1 MLRIKRREL
10 RGPIKEW
17 DMGEFCQW
25 NDILLTM
32 SLGINYFLYLCAHII
47 KLNINQNNNI
57 MAIVKLKKG
66 FDIQLLGAIS
76 NPGMSDADRPKS
88 VAVVPDDFQG
98 IIPRMEKK
106 EGEHVACGEPLY
118 HDKNHEAIKVVSPV
132 SGTVKEVRR
141 GERRHIDAI
150 VIAPDGGN
158 DVITHD
164 LKHDAEQV
172 LLESGL
178 WVMMRQRPY
187 DVVPAPGVKPKNVF
201 VTAFDSAPLA
211 PDLAV
216 VLGEKSK
223 YIAKGVEVL
232 AGLTAGKV
240 YIGVREGQNIEVPGA
255 VVTTF
260 VGPHPA
266 GNVGVQINNTVPVN
280 KGEVVWTM
288 DIVTLARIGEL
299 FTTGK
304 VSHDTVVAVTGE
316 MVQQPRYVKCVMGAD
331 LETVLKNELTNVAHS
346 RIINGNVLTGVKVEA
361 TQWLRAP
368 YRHITIIPENN
379 HPDEFMGWASLSPSR
394 FSIYRT
400 FTTWLGGLKKPV
412 SFDSRIKGGERA
424 IVRTGEYDAML
435 PMDIYGEFLIK
446 AIISGD
452 IDKME
457 QLGIYEIAPED
468 FALAEFADTS
478 KLELQR
484 IVREGLDRLRA
495 EMS

>member
-1 MLRIKRREL
+1 MATVRLKR
-10 RGPIKEW
+10 
-17 DMGEFCQW
+17 
-25 NDILLTM
+25 
-32 SLGINYFLYLCAHII
+32 
-47 KLNINQNNNI
+47 
-57 MAIVKLKKG
+57 G
-66 FDIQLLGAIS
+66 FDIHLLGAIGDTNIAS
-76 NPGMSDADRPKS
+76 CDTPKS
-88 VAVVPDDFQG
+88 VAVVPDDFHG

-106 EGEHVACGEPLY
+106 EGEHVAAGEPLY
-118 HDKNHEAIKVVSPV
+118 HDKNHEAIKVVAPV
-132 SGTVKEVRR
+132 SGTVMEVRR

-158 DVITHD
+158 DVVTHD
-164 LKHDAEQV
+164 VKRDAEQV

-187 DVVPAPGVKPKNVF
+187 DVVPAPGVRPRDVF

-211 PDLAV
+211 PDLAT
-216 VLGEKSK
+216 VLGEKSQ

-232 AGLTAGKV
+232 GGMTDGKV
-240 YIGVREGQNIEVPGA
+240 YIGVREGQNLDVPGA

-260 VGPHPA
+260 EGPHPA
-266 GNVGVQINNTVPVN
+266 GNVGVQAANVKPVN
-280 KGEVVWTM
+280 KGDVVWMM

-304 VSHDTVVAVTGE
+304 VNHETVVAITGE
-316 MVQQPRYVKCVMGAD
+316 MVQQPRYVKTVMGAD
-331 LETVLKNELTNVAHS
+331 LETVLKNELTNVALS

-368 YRHITIIPENN
+368 YRHITIIPEINK
-379 HPDEFMGWASLSPSR
+379 PDEFMGWASLKPSR

-400 FTTWLGGLKKPV
+400 FTTWLGGLNKPV

-484 IVREGLDRLRA
+484 IVREGLDHLRA

>member
-1 MLRIKRREL
+1 
-10 RGPIKEW
+10 
-17 DMGEFCQW
+17 
-25 NDILLTM
+25 
-32 SLGINYFLYLCAHII
+32 
-47 KLNINQNNNI
+47 
-57 MAIVKLKKG
+57 MATVRLKKG
-66 FDIQLLGAIS
+66 FDIRLLGGITDNTVGDTAA
-76 NPGMSDADRPKS
+76 PQS
-88 VAVVPDDFQG
+88 VAVVPDDFHG

-106 EGEHVACGEPLY
+106 EGEHVAAGEPIY
-118 HDKNHEAIKVVSPV
+118 HDKNHEAIKVVAPV
-132 SGTVKEVRR
+132 SGTIKEVRR

-150 VIAPDGGN
+150 IIAPDGNGDSVSHNIMGN
-158 DVITHD
+158 
-164 LKHDAEQV
+164 AEQV
-172 LLESGL
+172 LMQSGL

-187 DVVPAPGVKPKNVF
+187 DVVPSPGVRPRDVF

-211 PDLAV
+211 PDLDV
-216 VLGEKSK
+216 VMGDKRQF
-223 YIAKGVEVL
+223 IAKGVDVL
-232 AGLTAGKV
+232 SGLTDGKV
-240 YIGVREGQNIEVPGA
+240 YIGVRDGQSIEAPGA

-260 VGPHPA
+260 EGPHPA
-266 GNVGVQINNTVPVN
+266 GNVGVQAANTVPVN
-280 KGEVVWTM
+280 KGDVVWTM

-304 VSHDTVVAVTGE
+304 VNHQTVVAITGE
-316 MVQQPRYVKCVMGAD
+316 MVQQPRYVKTVMGAD
-331 LETVLKNELTNVAHS
+331 LQTVLKHETTNVAQS
-346 RIINGNVLTGVKVEA
+346 RIICGNVLTGMKVEA
-361 TQWLRAP
+361 DQWLRAP

-379 HPDEFMGWASLSPSR
+379 HPDEFMGWASFSPSR

-400 FTTWLGGLKKPV
+400 FTTWLGGLGKAR

-484 IVREGLDRLRA
+484 IVRQGLDKLRA
-495 EMS
+495 EMC

>member
-1 MLRIKRREL
+1 
-10 RGPIKEW
+10 
-17 DMGEFCQW
+17 
-25 NDILLTM
+25 
-32 SLGINYFLYLCAHII
+32 
-47 KLNINQNNNI
+47 
-57 MAIVKLKKG
+57 MATVRLKKG
-66 FDIQLLGAIS
+66 FDISLLGGITDNTVGDTAA
-76 NPGMSDADRPKS
+76 PQS
-88 VAVVPDDFQG
+88 VAVVPDDFHG

-106 EGEHVACGEPLY
+106 EGEHVAAGEPIY
-118 HDKNHEAIKVVSPV
+118 HDKNHEAIKVVAPV
-132 SGTVKEVRR
+132 SGTIKEVRR

-150 VIAPDGGN
+150 IIAPDGNGDSVSHN
-158 DVITHD
+158 IMGDV
-164 LKHDAEQV
+164 EQV
-172 LLESGL
+172 LMQSGL

-187 DVVPAPGVKPKNVF
+187 DVVPSPGVRPRDVF

-211 PDLAV
+211 PDLDV
-216 VLGEKSK
+216 VMGDKRQF
-223 YIAKGVEVL
+223 IAKGVDVL
-232 AGLTAGKV
+232 SGLTDGKV
-240 YIGVREGQNIEVPGA
+240 YIGVRDGQSIEAPGA

-260 VGPHPA
+260 DGPHPA
-266 GNVGVQINNTVPVN
+266 GNVGVQAANTVPVN
-280 KGEVVWTM
+280 KGDVVWTM

-304 VSHDTVVAVTGE
+304 VNHQTVVAITGE
-316 MVQQPRYVKCVMGAD
+316 MVQQPRYVKTVMGAD
-331 LETVLKNELTNVAHS
+331 LQTVLKHETTNVAQS
-346 RIINGNVLTGVKVEA
+346 RIICGNVLTGMKVEA
-361 TQWLRAP
+361 DQWLRAP

-379 HPDEFMGWASLSPSR
+379 HPDEFMGWASFNPNR

-400 FTTWLGGLKKPV
+400 FTTWLGGLGKAR

-484 IVREGLDRLRA
+484 IVRKGLDKLRA
-495 EMS
+495 EMC

>member
-1 MLRIKRREL
+1 
-10 RGPIKEW
+10 
-17 DMGEFCQW
+17 
-25 NDILLTM
+25 
-32 SLGINYFLYLCAHII
+32 
-47 KLNINQNNNI
+47 
-57 MAIVKLKKG
+57 MATVKLKKG
-66 FDIQLLGAIS
+66 FDIQLLGAITD
-76 NPGMSDADRPKS
+76 NGITAGERPLS
-88 VAVVPDDFQG
+88 VAVVPDDFHG

-106 EGEHVACGEPLY
+106 EGERVASGEPLY

-150 VIAPDGGN
+150 VVIPDGTA
-158 DVITHD
+158 DAVTHD
-164 LKHDAEQV
+164 LKRPALDV
-172 LLESGL
+172 LLDSGL
-178 WVMMRQRPY
+178 WAMIRQRPY
-187 DVVPAPGVKPKNVF
+187 DVVPSPDVRPRDVF

-211 PDLAV
+211 PDLDV
-216 VLGEKSK
+216 VLGDKRK

-232 AGLTAGKV
+232 NGLTDGKV
-240 YIGVREGQNIEVPGA
+240 YIGIREGQSIDAPGA

-266 GNVGVQINNTVPVN
+266 GNVGIQAANTVPVN
-280 KGEVVWTM
+280 KGETVWTM

-304 VSHDTVVAVTGE
+304 VSHDTVVAITGE
-316 MVQQPRYVKCVMGAD
+316 MVQQPRYVSTVMGAD
-331 LETVLKNELTNVAHS
+331 LESVLKNELTNVAMS
-346 RIINGNVLTGVKVEA
+346 RIISGNVLTGVKVTADE
-361 TQWLRAP
+361 WLCAP

-379 HPDEFMGWASLSPSR
+379 KPDEFMGWASVNPNR
-394 FSIYRT
+394 FSLYRT
-400 FTTWLGGLKKPV
+400 FTTWLGGMKKPR
-412 SFDSRIKGGERA
+412 SMDSRIKGGERA

-457 QLGIYEIAPED
+457 QLGVYEIAPED

-484 IVREGLDRLRA
+484 IVRQGLDKLRA

>member
-1 MLRIKRREL
+1 
-10 RGPIKEW
+10 
-17 DMGEFCQW
+17 
-25 NDILLTM
+25 
-32 SLGINYFLYLCAHII
+32 
-47 KLNINQNNNI
+47 
-57 MAIVKLKKG
+57 MATVRLKKG
-66 FDIQLLGAIS
+66 FDIHLLGAITD
-76 NPGMSDADRPKS
+76 NTIVDAAKPNT
-88 VAVVPDDFQG
+88 VAVIPDDFHG
-98 IIPRMEKK
+98 VIPRMEKK
-106 EGEHVACGEPLY
+106 EGEHVAAGEPLY
-118 HDKNHEAIKVVSPV
+118 HDKNYEAIKVVSPV

-150 VIAPDGGN
+150 VIAPDGGSET
-158 DVITHD
+158 VTHNIMG
-164 LKHDAEQV
+164 DAEQV
-172 LLESGL
+172 LLLSGL

-187 DVVPAPGVKPKNVF
+187 DVVPVPGVKPRDVF

-211 PDLAV
+211 PDLDV
-216 VLGEKSK
+216 VLG
-223 YIAKGVEVL
+223 AKRQFIGKGIEVL
-232 AGLTAGKV
+232 NSLTDGKV
-240 YIGVREGQNIEVPGA
+240 YIGVREGQSIEAPGA
-255 VVTTF
+255 EVTTF

-266 GNVGVQINNTVPVN
+266 GNAGVQAANTVPVN
-280 KGEVVWTM
+280 KGDTVWTM
-288 DIVTLARIGEL
+288 DIITLARIGEL

-304 VSHDTVVAVTGE
+304 LSHETVTAITGE
-316 MVQQPRYVKCVMGAD
+316 MVQQPHYIKTVMGAD
-331 LETVLKNELTNVAHS
+331 LESTLKGELTHVDGS
-346 RIINGNVLTGVKVEA
+346 RIICGNVLTGEKTEPN
-361 TQWLRAP
+361 QWLRAP
-368 YRHITIIPENN
+368 YRHITVIPENN
-379 HPDEFMGWASLSPSR
+379 KPDEFMGWASLCPSR

-400 FTTWLGGLKKPV
+400 FTSWLRGLGKPV
-412 SFDSRIKGGERA
+412 SMDSRIKGGERA

>member
-1 MLRIKRREL
+1 
-10 RGPIKEW
+10 
-17 DMGEFCQW
+17 
-25 NDILLTM
+25 
-32 SLGINYFLYLCAHII
+32 
-47 KLNINQNNNI
+47 
-57 MAIVKLKKG
+57 MATVRLKKG
-66 FDIQLLGAIS
+66 FDIHLLGAIEGKDIS
-76 NPGMSDADRPKS
+76 FTSPAQS
-88 VAVVPDDFQG
+88 VAVVPDDFHG

-106 EGEHVACGEPLY
+106 EGEHVAAGEPLY
-118 HDKNHEAIKVVSPV
+118 HDKNDEAIKVVAPV
-132 SGTVKEVRR
+132 CGTVKEVRR

-150 VIAPDGGN
+150 IISPDGN

-164 LKHDAEQV
+164 INRPALDV
-172 LLESGL
+172 LLASGL
-178 WVMMRQRPY
+178 WVMLRQRPY
-187 DVVPAPGVKPKNVF
+187 DVVPSPKVRPRDIF

-211 PDLAV
+211 PDLDV
-216 VLGEKSK
+216 VLGDKCN

-232 AGLTAGKV
+232 NSLTDGKV
-240 YIGVREGQNIEVPGA
+240 YIGAREGQDIDAPGA

-260 VGPHPA
+260 AGPHPA
-266 GNVGVQINNTVPVN
+266 GNVGVQAANTAPVN
-280 KGEVVWTM
+280 KGETVWTL

-304 VSHDTVVAVTGE
+304 VNHDTVVAITGE
-316 MVQQPRYVKCVMGAD
+316 MTQQPRYVKTVMGAD
-331 LETVLKNELTNVAHS
+331 MATVLKNEAINMVQS
-346 RIINGNVLTGVKVEA
+346 RIISGNVLTGVKVEGD
-361 TQWLRAP
+361 QWLRAP
-368 YRHITIIPENN
+368 YRHVTIIPENN
-379 HPDEFMGWASLSPSR
+379 KPDEFMGWASFNPNR

-400 FTTWLGGLKKPV
+400 FTTWLRGLNKPV
-412 SFDSRIKGGERA
+412 SMDSRIKGGERA

-484 IVREGLDRLRA
+484 IVREGLDKLRA

>member
-1 MLRIKRREL
+1 
-10 RGPIKEW
+10 
-17 DMGEFCQW
+17 
-25 NDILLTM
+25 
-32 SLGINYFLYLCAHII
+32 
-47 KLNINQNNNI
+47 
-57 MAIVKLKKG
+57 MATVRLKKG
-66 FDIQLLGAIS
+66 FDIHMLGDITDNAIGTVPS
-76 NPGMSDADRPKS
+76 PQS
-88 VAVVPDDFQG
+88 VAVVPDDFHG

-106 EGEHVACGEPLY
+106 EGEHVAAGEPLY
-118 HDKNHEAIKVVSPV
+118 HDKNHEAIKVVAPV

-150 VIAPDGGN
+150 IIEPDGGS
-158 DVITHD
+158 DAITHNIMG
-164 LKHDAEQV
+164 DAEQ
-172 LLESGL
+172 LLLQSGL

-187 DVVPAPGVKPKNVF
+187 DVVPAPGVRPRDVF

-211 PDLAV
+211 PDLDV
-216 VLGEKSK
+216 VMGDKRQF
-223 YIAKGVEVL
+223 IARGVEVL
-232 AGLTAGKV
+232 SGLTDGKV
-240 YIGVREGQNIEVPGA
+240 HIGIREGQSIDAPGA
-255 VVTTF
+255 EVTTF
-260 VGPHPA
+260 TGPHPA
-266 GNVGVQINNTVPVN
+266 GNAGVQAANTIPVN
-280 KGEVVWTM
+280 KGDVVWTM

-304 VSHDTVVAVTGE
+304 VNHTTVVAITGE
-316 MVQQPRYVKCVMGAD
+316 MVQQPRYVSTVMGAD
-331 LETVLKNELTNVAHS
+331 LETVLKHETTNLAHS
-346 RIINGNVLTGVKVEA
+346 RIISGNVLTGVKVNA
-361 TQWLRAP
+361 DQWLRAP
-368 YRHITIIPENN
+368 YRHITVIPENN
-379 HPDEFMGWASLSPSR
+379 KPDEFMGWASLNPNR

-400 FTTWLGGLKKPV
+400 FTTWLGGLGKPR
-412 SFDSRIKGGERA
+412 SFDRRIKGGERA

-484 IVREGLDRLRA
+484 IVREGLDKLRA

>member
-1 MLRIKRREL
+1 
-10 RGPIKEW
+10 
-17 DMGEFCQW
+17 
-25 NDILLTM
+25 
-32 SLGINYFLYLCAHII
+32 
-47 KLNINQNNNI
+47 
-57 MAIVKLKKG
+57 MATVRLKKG
-66 FDIQLLGAIS
+66 FDIHLVGAIS
-76 NPGMSDADRPKS
+76 DNAIAAAGKPLS
-88 VAVVPDDFQG
+88 VAVVPDDFHG

-150 VIAPDGGN
+150 IIAPDGG
-158 DVITHD
+158 DDAVTHD
-164 LKHDAEQV
+164 LKRPALDV
-172 LLESGL
+172 LLDSGL
-178 WVMMRQRPY
+178 WVMLRQRPY
-187 DVVPAPGVKPKNVF
+187 DVVPAPGVKPRDVF

-211 PDLAV
+211 PDLDI
-216 VLGEKSK
+216 VLGDKRQ

-232 AGLTAGKV
+232 NSLTDGKV
-240 YIGVREGQNIEVPGA
+240 RIGVREGQNIDAPGA
-255 VVTTF
+255 EVTTF

-266 GNVGVQINNTVPVN
+266 GNVGVQAANTVPVN
-280 KGEVVWTM
+280 KGETVWTL

-316 MVQQPRYVKCVMGAD
+316 MVQQPRYVSTVMGAD
-331 LETVLKNELTNVAHS
+331 IEAVLKDELTNVAHS
-346 RIINGNVLTGVKVEA
+346 RIISGNVLTGAKVEA

-368 YRHITIIPENN
+368 YRHITIIPENSK
-379 HPDEFMGWASLSPSR
+379 PDEFMGWASFSPKR

-412 SFDSRIKGGERA
+412 SMDSRIKGGERA

-484 IVREGLDRLRA
+484 IVREGLDKLRA

>member
-1 MLRIKRREL
+1 
-10 RGPIKEW
+10 
-17 DMGEFCQW
+17 
-25 NDILLTM
+25 
-32 SLGINYFLYLCAHII
+32 
-47 KLNINQNNNI
+47 
-57 MAIVKLKKG
+57 MATVRLKKG
-66 FDIQLLGAIS
+66 FDIHLLGAIGNNDITTAES
-76 NPGMSDADRPKS
+76 PKS
-88 VAVVPDDFQG
+88 VAVVPDDFHG
-98 IIPRMEKK
+98 VIPRMEKK
-106 EGEHVACGEPLY
+106 EGEQVACGEPLY
-118 HDKNHEAIKVVSPV
+118 HDKNHEAIKVVAPV

-150 VIAPDGGN
+150 IIAPDAGN
-158 DVITHD
+158 ESVTLDI
-164 LKHDAEQV
+164 KRDAEAV

-187 DVVPAPGVKPKNVF
+187 DVVPEPGVKPRDIF

-211 PDLAV
+211 PDLDV
-216 VLGEKSK
+216 VLGDKRQ

-232 AGLTAGKV
+232 NGLTEGKV
-240 YIGVREGQNIEVPGA
+240 RIGIREGQTIDAPGA
-255 VVTTF
+255 EVTAF

-266 GNVGVQINNTVPVN
+266 GNAGVQAANTVPVN
-280 KGEVVWTM
+280 KGETVWTM

-316 MVQQPRYVKCVMGAD
+316 MVQQPGYVSTVMGAD
-331 LETVLKNELTNVAHS
+331 LETVLKNQMTNVAMS
-346 RIINGNVLTGVKVEA
+346 RIISGNVLTGYKVEA
-361 TQWLRAP
+361 DQWLRAP

-379 HPDEFMGWASLSPSR
+379 KPDEFMGWASFNPNR

-400 FTTWLGGLKKPV
+400 FTTWLGGLAKPR
-412 SFDSRIKGGERA
+412 SIDSRIKGGERA

-435 PMDIYGEFLIK
+435 PMDIYSEFLIK

-484 IVREGLDRLRA
+484 IVREGLDKLRA